1 MEADRIVA
9 IGKDLL
15 DYDALDTGMFVC
27 TAALFAALDE
37 SRASGDTTLSGG
49 IRALARRRLM
59 RGVDIGDAAW
69 FDIDTLA
76 DLQQAE
82 RRLIE
87 SATLALQAE
96 PV

>member
-1 MEADRIVA
+1 
-9 IGKDLL
+9 
-15 DYDALDTGMFVC
+15 
-27 TAALFAALDE
+27 
-37 SRASGDTTLSGG
+37 
-49 IRALARRRLM
+49 M
-59 RGVDIGDAAW
+59 RGIDIGDAAW

-87 SATLALQAE
+87 SATHALQAE